1 MLRCRQM
8 PYLHY
13 MDDSENKKLQKNTSA
28 SLLLIFTI
36 ISLLV
41 DAAREKEPNK
51 RRQTMLEP

>member
-1 MLRCRQM
+1 
-8 PYLHY
+8 
-13 MDDSENKKLQKNTSA
+13 MDDSENKKLQKKNTFA